1 MTAEGLQAPY
11 ADTVQ
16 DGFHT
21 PPSAFIAHT
30 GPGRGRA
37 GPGRLEDTPGANEGA
52 AGANAGRRIGYRRV
66 SNA

>member
-1 MTAEGLQAPY
+1 MTTEGLQAPY

-21 PPSAFIAHT
+21 PPGAFIAHT

-37 GPGRLEDTPGANEGA
+37 GPGRLEATPGANEGA